1 MYGALQLQTLQ
12 VSGAFTCITISQPD
26 VAAQA
31 IRLRRD
37 RVTRYGQSFIAYL
50 SRRGE
55 MPWFCG
61 GSNQDDPTKSLDAD
75 LKQFLKEQQP
85 KPYVP
90 VDAPPKVVEP
100 PTKFIGPQASLPK
113 TTEGFEER
121 PLPKESLFQD
131 GRYKDLWKTY
141 VPQAELAAAA
151 ATPVEHVINARKD
164 RRTGIHRAALENCAF
179 EQELQRACL
188 GSGFA
193 GSIKSRMTMCRAET
207 KTFNRCY
214 QLQAKFLQAL
224 GYMASSTTTDVD
236 EEQVQMHADKLY
248 HRMMDYEE
256 ALESARLNNQ
266 PIPPL
271 SSVFDP
277 RRPAPTIEQFT
288 LPETAKRKLKTP
300 LNDLPPHERELAA
313 RAALS
318 EANLTN
324 EDADEFFK
332 YTTTMNEYRQRRQT
346 WAVKAF
352 GEAIGKFLIPDP
364 PKQPGTMRQAEQT
377 SRDVWSNE
385 RSSDQLPNSIY
396 HNGKG

>member
-1 MYGALQLQTLQ
+1 
-12 VSGAFTCITISQPD
+12 
-26 VAAQA
+26 
-31 IRLRRD
+31 
-37 RVTRYGQSFIAYL
+37 
-50 SRRGE
+50 
-55 MPWFCG
+55 MPWFWG

-90 VDAPPKVVEP
+90 VDAPPKEVEAP
-100 PTKFIGPQASLPK
+100 KNFQSSQVSLPK
-113 TTEGFEER
+113 STEGFEER

-141 VPQAELAAAA
+141 VPQAELAATA

-164 RRTGIHRAALENCAF
+164 RRMGIHRAALENCVF

-224 GYMASSTTTDVD
+224 GYMASSTTTDLD

-256 ALESARLNNQ
+256 SLESARLNHQ

-277 RRPAPTIEQFT
+277 EQPAPTIEQFT
-288 LPETAKRKLKTP
+288 LPETVKRKLRTP

-313 RAALS
+313 RAALQ
-318 EANLTN
+318 EAKITN
-324 EDADEFFK
+324 EDADDFFK
-332 YTTTMNEYRQRRQT
+332 YTTTMNEDRQKRQT

-364 PKQPGTMRQAEQT
+364 PKQPGTMRQVGQM
-377 SRDVWSNE
+377 SRDVWVNDG
-385 RSSDQLPNSIY
+385 SSDRVSTRTQQ
-396 HNGKG
+396 HGKG